1 MLAGH
6 GASLTA
12 IQRLE
17 SNAEA
22 VFENTGLSKLAAA
35 TQVRDREDLQRQF
48 DAEAA
53 VMAINARTLGIST
66 AASFTQQ
73 SYLAMEHTLQ
83 SNSALEELALQGHGL
98 NHPSAAKYDGY
109 TNDIQNAVDKGTTF
123 IGGGLDNNQA
133 AAANLLDDV
142 ILGHAPFPAVFING
156 KFQQLN
162 QNGAAEDLVTKAVA
176 GLNEAAFARTFKA
189 SDFKHA

>member
-17 SNAEA
+17 GNAEA